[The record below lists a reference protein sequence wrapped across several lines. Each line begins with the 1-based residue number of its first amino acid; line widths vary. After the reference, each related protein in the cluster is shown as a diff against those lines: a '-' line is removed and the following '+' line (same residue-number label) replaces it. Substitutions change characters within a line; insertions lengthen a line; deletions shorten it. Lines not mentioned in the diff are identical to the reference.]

1 MPIIRKVVPIGNSK
15 AVFLPKSWFDY
26 YEEHEGITIENVAI
40 EVNRTLKISPLP
52 TKKECVRAEFKHR
65 METEEPSK

>member
-15 AVFLPKSWFDY
+15 AVFLPKSWFEY
-26 YEEHEGITIENVAI
+26 YEEHEGITIKNVAI

-52 TKKECVRAEFKHR
+52 TRKERNKEGA
-65 METEEPSK
+65 